1 MGDSLRAG
9 VELKITVR
17 YFAALRDQRGLSQE
31 ALETQSPDPAHI
43 YAGLSAQHGFTLS
56 ASQVR
61 FAVNGQYVEPGYA
74 LEEGDELVFIPPV
87 AGG

>member
-1 MGDSLRAG
+1 MGDSFRAG

-17 YFAALRDQRGLSQE
+17 YFAALRDQRGLSH
-31 ALETQSPDPAHI
+31 ETLKTQTPDPAYI
-43 YAGLSAQHGFTLS
+43 YAELSTQHGFTLS

-61 FAVNGQYVEPGYA
+61 FAVNGQYVEPDHA
-74 LEEGDELVFIPPV
+74 LREGDELVFIPPV